1 MTYPDQAS
9 GLTSSVLHSSLD
21 SSVNFVTEGEFPGA
35 IEARYV
41 RRDMDEV
48 IVYLS
53 SQTGCAK
60 ACRFCHLTQSGQTKG
75 IQVTLDDY
83 LRQARQVLDHYR
95 ALTSGGQP
103 PAQLCNF
110 NFMSRGEVLANQE
123 IISHGGEVLHQLS
136 ALATEAGLVPRFK
149 LSSILPRE
157 MEGVRLSS
165 LFGGYNPDLYYS
177 LYSVDES
184 WRRRWLPKALPAV
197 QGLEMLACYAQ
208 DTRTIPVI
216 HFALIRDENDRPEQM
231 RAMAEQIRSV
241 GLRADINLVRYNP
254 FSSAQ
259 GRESSEETM
268 RTCAELLASELP
280 LARVQL
286 VGRVGHD
293 VKASCGMF
301 VSGRGSRRES
311 SEAVLPSTPS
321 AFTGFALP
329 MAQ

>member
-1 MTYPDQAS
+1 MMYPNQAP
-9 GLTSSVLHSSLD
+9 GLTSSVLHSNLD
-21 SSVNFVTEGEFPGA
+21 SSVNFVTKGEFPGA

-41 RRDMDEV
+41 RRDVDEV

-75 IQVTLDDY
+75 VQVTLDDY
-83 LRQARQVLDHYR
+83 LRQACQVLDHYR
-95 ALTSGGQP
+95 ALTEDGQP
-103 PAQLCNF
+103 AAQLCNF

-123 IISHGGEVLHQLS
+123 IISHGGEVLHQLA
-136 ALATEAGLVPRFK
+136 ALATEAGLIPRFK

-157 MEGVRLSS
+157 MGGVRLSS

-177 LYSVDES
+177 LYSVDEA
-184 WRRRWLPKALPAV
+184 WRRRWLPKALPAS
-197 QGLEMLACYAQ
+197 QGLEMLARYAQ

-216 HFALIRDENDRPEQM
+216 HFALIRDENDQPAQLH
-231 RAMAEQIRSV
+231 AMAEQIRAA
-241 GLRADINLVRYNP
+241 GLRADVNLVRYNP

-259 GRESSEETM
+259 GRESSEQTM
-268 RTCAELLASELP
+268 QRCAELLAAELP

-311 SEAVLPSTPS
+311 PEAVLPSTRS
-321 AFTGFALP
+321 EFTGFALP
-329 MAQ
+329 LAQ